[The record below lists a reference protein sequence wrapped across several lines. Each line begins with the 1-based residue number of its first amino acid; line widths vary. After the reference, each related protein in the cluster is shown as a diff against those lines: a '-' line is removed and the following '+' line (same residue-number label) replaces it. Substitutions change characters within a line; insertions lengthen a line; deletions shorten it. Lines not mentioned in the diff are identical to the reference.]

1 MKSGE
6 RIFFERLQP
15 LQLIGSARPSV
26 PVPSEPTT
34 SPSGGGELQ
43 NSDGA
48 ESKSTSPNKAV
59 DIAAPIQ
66 AKIQGNDFKTLLNEY
81 SRSII
86 KSAMDHVPEEAV
98 SLKNDIIAAKLKVL
112 AKYATVENDL
122 EIAESEN
129 TILKANVDE
138 LLVARAV
145 ASEGSRLQRIANRDL
160 DVELRRQREI
170 RDQGV
175 VLLEQETEKRKG
187 LETEM
192 EELKRDKKRKRDSVA
207 AIWEEAE
214 SIKLN

>member
-1 MKSGE
+1 
-6 RIFFERLQP
+6 
-15 LQLIGSARPSV
+15 
-26 PVPSEPTT
+26 
-34 SPSGGGELQ
+34 
-43 NSDGA
+43 
-48 ESKSTSPNKAV
+48 
-59 DIAAPIQ
+59 
-66 AKIQGNDFKTLLNEY
+66 
-81 SRSII
+81 
-86 KSAMDHVPEEAV
+86 MDHVPEEAV

-160 DVELRRQREI
+160 DVELRRQREL
-170 RDQGV
+170 RNQGV